1 MEMLAGCEH
10 AKCRGSVPV
19 HGSRCIYD
27 VCEMIEENIGADRGV
42 DDSINCRQGWEDKG
56 PTQLDKVYKVHALLP
71 PPIPIAISN

>member
-42 DDSINCRQGWEDKG
+42 DDSINCRQG
-56 PTQLDKVYKVHALLP
+56 
-71 PPIPIAISN
+71 